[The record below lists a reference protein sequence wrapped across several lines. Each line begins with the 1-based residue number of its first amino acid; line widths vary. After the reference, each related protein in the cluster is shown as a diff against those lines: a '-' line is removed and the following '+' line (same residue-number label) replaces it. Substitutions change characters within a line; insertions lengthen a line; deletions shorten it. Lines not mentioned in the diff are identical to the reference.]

1 MDACPWFQ
9 KWEIENTDKS
19 LAVLI
24 IPRAAA
30 APIVHHKNSIKH
42 QQLCI
47 DLVWLFKSP
56 HVLRPQ

>member
-1 MDACPWFQ
+1 MLATWLQ
-9 KWEIENTDKS
+9 KLEIENTDQS
-19 LAVLI
+19 LTVLI

-30 APIVHHKNSIKH
+30 AALMIDDKNSIKH
-42 QQLCI
+42 HELCI